1 MDPSFNSL
9 PYEISSLIFTFLTPD
24 SAQIFS
30 IASKYCNKLS
40 TDSTNRAILFLKYYG
55 KGQALY
61 KTYTYHRSILDVTI
75 TSIMLK
81 NGALFPRFL
90 AQLSVQDFQS
100 KTHNPPSTPLY
111 VFFVNQAFNSY
122 KELANFK
129 LNDHREFERLVRV
142 PNPNSKENIEKL
154 KTLIT
159 KFGFFPTLDQS
170 HRIVAESLY
179 LLGNI
184 DLVLISDLQRYT
196 GLDITEFQEGVMDR
210 VLEHAMSTK
219 YVQNFLDVGFNLTD
233 RTIKKGIAGARP
245 IVFSILA
252 NLVSKTKLKVLAED
266 TIYEL
271 FGPYLNRMESLNIS
285 WDSTAVQRIIHHFNI
300 SDEAIERALLDDPSK
315 TCTYTKVHPNFPVT
329 RPYLKSRPY
338 FIWSWILDT
347 FGPHHRLSIACFDD
361 ALSRAVADQTLHD
374 LLDNFLEQG
383 MVLRPR
389 HVKILACR
397 VLHRNM
403 TSNALQIF
411 IHLKKQLQERRR
423 LATSKFSSSFDE
435 ITQVHEPELQGFL
448 EALNRD
454 MLLNDDWKTKSSTI
468 QLGGGINGGTYQISR
483 TPTDVLRF
491 IDVGKAIVQDLE
503 SWGITCRENLP
514 KNAVDDV
521 TVFNR
526 IKTYCISN
534 NSWFKNS
541 SVSPM

>member
-1 MDPSFNSL
+1 M
-9 PYEISSLIFTFLTPD
+9 
-24 SAQIFS
+24 
-30 IASKYCNKLS
+30 
-40 TDSTNRAILFLKYYG
+40 ILLV
-55 KGQALY
+55 
-61 KTYTYHRSILDVTI
+61 HTI
-75 TSIMLK
+75 
-81 NGALFPRFL
+81 
-90 AQLSVQDFQS
+90 
-100 KTHNPPSTPLY
+100 
-111 VFFVNQAFNSY
+111 VF
-122 KELANFK
+122 
-129 LNDHREFERLVRV
+129 
-142 PNPNSKENIEKL
+142 
-154 KTLIT
+154 
-159 KFGFFPTLDQS
+159 
-170 HRIVAESLY
+170 
-179 LLGNI
+179 
-184 DLVLISDLQRYT
+184 LVLYI
-196 GLDITEFQEGVMDR
+196 
-210 VLEHAMSTK
+210 
-219 YVQNFLDVGFNLTD
+219 N
-233 RTIKKGIAGARP
+233 
-245 IVFSILA
+245 IV
-252 NLVSKTKLKVLAED
+252 
-266 TIYEL
+266 
-271 FGPYLNRMESLNIS
+271 
-285 WDSTAVQRIIHHFNI
+285 
-300 SDEAIERALLDDPSK
+300 
-315 TCTYTKVHPNFPVT
+315 
-329 RPYLKSRPY
+329 
-338 FIWSWILDT
+338 
-347 FGPHHRLSIACFDD
+347 ACFDD

-454 MLLNDDWKTKSSTI
+454 LLLNDDWKTKSSTI

-503 SWGITCRENLP
+503 SWGITCKENLP